1 MALATTAS
9 QTTLTFS
16 ADATV
21 EFKTTRVSPEPAS
34 PEPGSPLRTPM
45 PGQQKEFFATP
56 QPSKRR
62 DDDLIS
68 MSPITPGY
76 GLDPTPRPPSKTR
89 FAAALDA
96 TEEAPVATP
105 KAQRP
110 PPSPLDSLATLSPL
124 KEPTEGA
131 GVAAPETARR
141 PPPAKRSPPP
151 PRAAPWPFFRHPAY
165 EYRAPRVSA
174 WASSYGTTY
183 GATAPAWTPMPVSPT
198 LTNLTS
204 LYRRRVQA
212 IQSSRFA
219 EIYLS

>member
-45 PGQQKEFFATP
+45 PGQSKQFFATP
-56 QPSKRR
+56 QQSRQR
-62 DDDLIS
+62 DDDLVS

-96 TEEAPVATP
+96 TEEKPVATP
-105 KAQRP
+105 QAQRP
-110 PPSPLDSLATLSPL
+110 PQSPLDSLAT
-124 KEPTEGA
+124 
-131 GVAAPETARR
+131 
-141 PPPAKRSPPP
+141 RSPPASHA
-151 PRAAPWPFFRHPAY
+151 RLA
-165 EYRAPRVSA
+165 RVVYIM
-174 WASSYGTTY
+174 YGF
-183 GATAPAWTPMPVSPT
+183 P
-198 LTNLTS
+198 
-204 LYRRRVQA
+204 RRVG
-212 IQSSRFA
+212 SRVGSHDA
-219 EIYLS
+219 PLSRIGLGECV

>member
-89 FAAALDA
+89 FAAALNA
-96 TEEAPVATP
+96 TEEKPVATP

-131 GVAAPETARR
+131 GVAAPRGA
-141 PPPAKRSPPP
+141 
-151 PRAAPWPFFRHPAY
+151 F
-165 EYRAPRVSA
+165 
-174 WASSYGTTY
+174 ASSYSSLSLLS
-183 GATAPAWTPMPVSPT
+183 ARLTAPQSLSPVKTSSEATVKTCRTRPTRRPSPWPT
-198 LTNLTS
+198 
-204 LYRRRVQA
+204 R
-212 IQSSRFA
+212 SSASR
-219 EIYLS
+219 SST

>member
-45 PGQQKEFFATP
+45 PGRSKEFFATP
-56 QPSKRR
+56 QQSRQR

-96 TEEAPVATP
+96 TEAPVATP
-105 KAQRP
+105 QAQRP

-124 KEPTEGA
+124 KEPTEG
-131 GVAAPETARR
+131 VAAPGGAGGRLRSALAAAAARR
-141 PPPAKRSPPP
+141 AVALLPAPPQRV
-151 PRAAPWPFFRHPAY
+151 PRAALR
-165 EYRAPRVSA
+165 SA
-174 WASSYGTTY
+174 WASS
-183 GATAPAWTPMPVSPT
+183 ATGIEPHG
-198 LTNLTS
+198 
-204 LYRRRVQA
+204 
-212 IQSSRFA
+212 
-219 EIYLS
+219 

>member
-1 MALATTAS
+1 
-9 QTTLTFS
+9 
-16 ADATV
+16 
-21 EFKTTRVSPEPAS
+21 
-34 PEPGSPLRTPM
+34 
-45 PGQQKEFFATP
+45 
-56 QPSKRR
+56 
-62 DDDLIS
+62 

-124 KEPTEGA
+124 KEPTEG
-131 GVAAPETARR
+131 VAAPEARR
-141 PPPAKRSPPP
+141 PPPPKRSPPP
-151 PRAAPWPFFRHPAY
+151 PRAAPWPFFRHPSY

-204 LYRRRVQA
+204 LYRRRVRPSHRRRRRRRLA
-212 IQSSRFA
+212 MLKHPGPPRCRFA
-219 EIYLS
+219 GDFFGRQMSSASSSGSAPFTSVRLGRS

>member
-96 TEEAPVATP
+96 TEGPVATP
-105 KAQRP
+105 PAQRP

-131 GVAAPETARR
+131 GVAAPPEAARR
-141 PPPAKRSPPP
+141 PPPSKRSPPP

-165 EYRAPRVSA
+165 EYRAPRVST
-174 WASSYGTTY
+174 WASSYETTY
-183 GATAPAWTPMPVSPT
+183 GATAPTWTPMPVSPT